1 MAAALLE
8 KPIEYLK
15 GVGPN
20 RGTLLRNELGIDSV
34 KDLLYHFPNRYI
46 DRTRFYQINELPKV
60 QADVQLIGKISD
72 VRLIQQAKG
81 KRLVAKFKDSTG
93 EIELVWFRGYQW
105 IQKQLQID
113 INYVAFGRL
122 TWYGSRAS
130 IAHPELEEESKDLHK
145 SSAIFQPVYP
155 STEKLVNRSITNRTM
170 RLIMY
175 NLFEELQRGVRE
187 TLSESIRTKH
197 GLIGATEALRTI
209 HFPKNLN
216 ELKTLLKKKFVIV
229 GNQRSY
235 NDCFIGYKQKISLT
249 NFNRII
255 NFDKKKKLIE
265 VETGISLKKLNNF
278 LLKNGFMLE
287 CMPGCKY
294 VTIGGMIANN
304 TSGKLN
310 IKNNFSNYIQSL
322 KIVDKNLNLLNCS
335 NRRN

>member
-130 IAHPELEEESKDLHK
+130 IAHPELEEESKDRHK

-216 ELKTLLKKKFVIV
+216 ELE
-229 GNQRSY
+229 QA
-235 NDCFIGYKQKISLT
+235 QK
-249 NFNRII
+249 R
-255 NFDKKKKLIE
+255 
-265 VETGISLKKLNNF
+265 
-278 LLKNGFMLE
+278 
-287 CMPGCKY
+287 
-294 VTIGGMIANN
+294 
-304 TSGKLN
+304 
-310 IKNNFSNYIQSL
+310 
-322 KIVDKNLNLLNCS
+322 
-335 NRRN
+335 